1 MKNPST
7 DDLLM
12 AFDSI
17 GGQVVQPMALK
28 FALEKR
34 GFDILAAVSAI
45 NQAIEAGVFGKTA
58 AGGLFLRTLLP

>member
-1 MKNPST
+1 MMTPNK

-28 FALEKR
+28 LALEKR
-34 GFDILAAVSAI
+34 GFDISVTPAVI
-45 NQAIEAGVFGKTA
+45 RQAIADGVFGQTA

>member
-1 MKNPST
+1 MTIPTS
-7 DDLLM
+7 DDVER

-34 GFDILAAVSAI
+34 GFDVLATTDAI
-45 NQAIEAGVFGKTA
+45 NQAIADGVFDKTP
-58 AGGLFLRTLLP
+58 AGGLFLRTNL

>member
-1 MKNPST
+1 MAIPTN
-7 DDLLM
+7 DDIER

-34 GFDILAAVSAI
+34 GFDVLVATDAI
-45 NQAIEAGVFGKTA
+45 NQAIADGVFGKTS
-58 AGGLFLRTLLP
+58 AGGLFLRTKL